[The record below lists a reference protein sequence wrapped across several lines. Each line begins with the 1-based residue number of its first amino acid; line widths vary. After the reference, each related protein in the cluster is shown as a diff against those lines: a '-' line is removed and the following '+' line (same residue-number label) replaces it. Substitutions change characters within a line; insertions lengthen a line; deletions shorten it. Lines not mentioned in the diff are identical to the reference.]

1 MVGLLTSKR
10 GGPIGVDLGS
20 RAIKLLQLSGDRTRV
35 LDAVRHELPP
45 VEGLRPEQQADRLTD
60 ALRQARQGREF
71 VGRDAVLCLGGEQ
84 LYVQNIRVPK
94 ATGDELERIVHAE
107 AEGKLPF
114 SPREAEIRFVEAADV
129 RQGDMTKRE
138 VVLLACHQP
147 VLERIL
153 SIVVRAGLRPVAVDI
168 EPAAVLRCY
177 SQQFRR
183 DEDKRQRTLLVHL
196 GAAST
201 AVVIAQGNDALF
213 IKYVETS
220 GRTLDEAVAKHL
232 KLAPPEAAALR
243 RQHADRQADRR
254 DEEIS
259 RSLAEATRPVVD
271 RLIGELSLCL
281 RYHSVTFRGQPV
293 ARVILGGGEATPALA
308 EALGARLDIPCEV
321 GEPLRLLHAA
331 KSVGRQCQW
340 DVAAGLAL
348 RNIN

>member
-1 MVGLLTSKR
+1 MVGFLSSKR
-10 GGPIGVDLGS
+10 CGPIGVDLGS
-20 RAIKLLQLSGDRTRV
+20 RAIKLLQFNGDRTRV
-35 LDAVRHELPP
+35 VATVRHELSP

-84 LYVQNIRVPK
+84 LFVQNIRVPK
-94 ATGDELERIVHAE
+94 SSGEELDRIVRAE

-114 SPREAEIRFVEAADV
+114 AAREAEIRFVEAADV
-129 RQGDMTKRE
+129 RQGEMTKRE

-147 VLERIL
+147 ILERLL

-177 SQQFRR
+177 SRQFRR
-183 DEDKRQRTLLVHL
+183 DEDKRQRSLLVHV
-196 GAAST
+196 GASST
-201 AVVIAQGNDALF
+201 AVVIAQGGDALF
-213 IKYVETS
+213 IKYIETS

-232 KLAPPEAAALR
+232 KLGLTEAAALR
-243 RQHADRQADRR
+243 RQHADCQADRR

-259 RSLAEATRPVVD
+259 RSLAEAVRPIVD

-293 ARVILGGGEATPALA
+293 ARVILGGGEATSALA
-308 EALGARLDIPCEV
+308 ETLTARLDIPSEV
-321 GEPLRLLHAA
+321 GEPLRLFQPA
-331 KSVGRQCQW
+331 KSIGRQCQW

-348 RNIN
+348 RNTN